1 MRLYKF
7 ITAIVLIG
15 ICFVSKESISQE
27 AFASREELND
37 YIFQNSDLENI
48 TNGYLLELNPD
59 FTPVLQDS
67 FFSDIENEV
76 GLEQILSYFK
86 IMEDADVSGD
96 FEMDSTLFPI
106 MDRFYANNG
115 ISPIAIPL
123 FICDI
128 QFEHLNEVTYN
139 EFTNWSSK
147 EPFPQLTQNDLEF
160 KHKVMT
166 GLFADSLRNQNIK
179 FYWNE
184 DTYFTNT
191 NRFIEDIYVIIEG
204 DSLLL
209 EKNIVYD
216 LKDYFTGS
224 LSSIDISI
232 EFSDGVV
239 ESITNRFKLDNGRE
253 KSDCEEIFPFTG
265 EEKPWEELG
274 GLCTWGYDAIVNES
288 SPDFPAL
295 GINFSVLWGCGGPKI
310 LDKPYIIVAGWGPFT
325 DKNVIN
331 SNQEWPSSIQDLHN
345 NSFNQEG
352 FISNLVE
359 AGYDVIIA
367 KFMPPNQ
374 SILKNSELLENLIKM
389 VNEEKYA
396 NGSYEENIISGYSAG
411 AMSVRLALQRM
422 EKEHL
427 EGTNEHHH
435 SKLFV
440 SFDGEHGGANVPLA
454 LQHLVK
460 HLEEKNLTTAI
471 MNQFLNP
478 VPVPPATVWTIQNYL
493 NIYALHYILN
503 APLSKELLKY
513 FHTETGTSSI
523 QTMGQ
528 GSHPERDA
536 YLQYHDWNN
545 HFKNT
550 HNPGYPAFTR
560 NISISN
566 GTSQSN
572 INFPVHDHYPFP
584 SEEGK
589 LIFKHEL
596 SSRKWEA
603 SFLGNSSATPWVFK
617 FEEKFLWGQW
627 NIEEEARVHN
637 PLILDNS
644 PGGTSLLAKE
654 GDSNDPNTV
663 YQVLRS
669 MEINSSPPL
678 QNEADF
684 VDYEALYTFTPT
696 ILTHDIR
703 NFDPST
709 TGGRLDYDMK
719 AEGLMYQSIL
729 DTGDVT
735 EASSFFG
742 YPHLTHPQDHYN
754 YTPFDAVF
762 AWDFANTVHIQSG
775 EAEFNPDG
783 NAPEEPQLGDP
794 RGKWEQIHSP
804 VRGVIKNF
812 IVDETD
818 FYNAFIQNRRYGW
831 NAREDFEYKAKIVAW
846 NEIYAGQ
853 NVTQRTDF
861 KPAEIL
867 ENANIS
873 FKACKSVN
881 LKSGFHAKSGSE
893 FHAQATS
900 SACGCGGGKSAGS
913 SSENNENSSQEKTDV
928 LQFEEKAVN
937 SMDIRLYPNPGK
949 NKVNLQINDEKV
961 RNFEYLVFDLHGK
974 QIKSE
979 LVNGSFTTI
988 QLEKGVYIVKIKTD
1002 KEWHTRKLIMY

>member
-1 MRLYKF
+1 MLKFSIILIFTFILSGLY
-7 ITAIVLIG
+7 
-15 ICFVSKESISQE
+15 SQE
-27 AFASREELND
+27 LMINGGFETYDPSASGANNYSINYALGWQVLN
-37 YIFQNSDLENI
+37 YTPDLAHSS
-48 TNGYLLELNPD
+48 T
-59 FTPVLQDS
+59 
-67 FFSDIENEV
+67 
-76 GLEQILSYFK
+76 GL
-86 IMEDADVSGD
+86 SGD
-96 FEMDSTLFPI
+96 ASHVPRTGDGNARFGFP
-106 MDRFYANNG
+106 
-115 ISPIAIPL
+115 
-123 FICDI
+123 
-128 QFEHLNEVTYN
+128 
-139 EFTNWSSK
+139 
-147 EPFPQLTQNDLEF
+147 
-160 KHKVMT
+160 
-166 GLFADSLRNQNIK
+166 
-179 FYWNE
+179 
-184 DTYFTNT
+184 
-191 NRFIEDIYVIIEG
+191 
-204 DSLLL
+204 
-209 EKNIVYD
+209 
-216 LKDYFTGS
+216 
-224 LSSIDISI
+224 
-232 EFSDGVV
+232 
-239 ESITNRFKLDNGRE
+239 
-253 KSDCEEIFPFTG
+253 
-265 EEKPWEELG
+265 
-274 GLCTWGYDAIVNES
+274 
-288 SPDFPAL
+288 
-295 GINFSVLWGCGGPKI
+295 
-310 LDKPYIIVAGWGPFT
+310 
-325 DKNVIN
+325 
-331 SNQEWPSSIQDLHN
+331 
-345 NSFNQEG
+345 
-352 FISNLVE
+352 
-359 AGYDVIIA
+359 
-367 KFMPPNQ
+367 
-374 SILKNSELLENLIKM
+374 
-389 VNEEKYA
+389 
-396 NGSYEENIISGYSAG
+396 
-411 AMSVRLALQRM
+411 
-422 EKEHL
+422 
-427 EGTNEHHH
+427 
-435 SKLFV
+435 
-440 SFDGEHGGANVPLA
+440 
-454 LQHLVK
+454 
-460 HLEEKNLTTAI
+460 
-471 MNQFLNP
+471 
-478 VPVPPATVWTIQNYL
+478 
-493 NIYALHYILN
+493 
-503 APLSKELLKY
+503 
-513 FHTETGTSSI
+513 
-523 QTMGQ
+523 
-528 GSHPERDA
+528 
-536 YLQYHDWNN
+536 
-545 HFKNT
+545 
-550 HNPGYPAFTR
+550 
-560 NISISN
+560 ISN
-566 GTSQSN
+566 GKQEYFYGQTNSLTAGETYAVSFWVRKDYTTSQN
-572 INFPVHDHYPFP
+572 IPM
-584 SEEGK
+584 G
-589 LIFKHEL
+589 L
-596 SSRKWEA
+596 
-603 SFLGNSSATPWVFK
+603 
-617 FEEKFLWGQW
+617 
-627 NIEEEARVHN
+627 
-637 PLILDNS
+637 
-644 PGGTSLLAKE
+644 
-654 GDSNDPNTV
+654 
-663 YQVLRS
+663 
-669 MEINSSPPL
+669 PPL

-961 RNFEYLVFDLHGK
+961 RNFEYLIFDLHGK